1 MSGKIENLL
10 FDSNSPTPVVAFFSA
25 TSKVAALALST
36 RLFGIIFPYFSGEW
50 HIALGVLATLSMI
63 LGNLIAITQ
72 ISMKR
77 MLAYSSIS
85 QIGYIM
91 IGILAA
97 DPENGYASM
106 ITYTFIHILMNLGT
120 FARITSFGLRTG
132 TDNIRDYTNNIDY
145 FLSLCNSSIFPEY
158 ILILTLITIIV
169 IDLSYKGKDI
179 LLLHRIS
186 LISLLSSIVLL
197 LCQWEVKSVPI
208 APESLQI
215 NTPSNIFRLFLLI
228 RSLLSVSLSVDY
240 VRCTKIALAEFL
252 LFISTA
258 GSGGMLLRCANDLV
272 TIYVAS
278 ECLSLSS
285 YLLSGYA
292 KKDIRSNEATLK
304 FLLMGGASS
313 SFLAYGFSLL
323 YGLSGG
329 EVQLNKLV
337 DGLLSNQ
344 MCDSVA
350 IYTSI
355 AFVVAGMAFKL
366 SLVPFHQW
374 TPDVYEGA
382 GLYMKD
388 PVLTF
393 SPVLRSPS
401 LGGIPPPSG
410 FFGKLYLFWHG
421 WKAGSY
427 PSVPIALVT
436 SVISIYYY
444 LKIIKLMFT
453 GKNERSGTS
462 TIYIQNSLVSSSTSI
477 SKSSIEIAMI
487 IRALASILSGIL
499 IDPIIGI
506 TQNTLF

>member
-1 MSGKIENLL
+1 MNNTDFSLSLGDSSNFPEYISILGSITIIVIDSSHRGKDILLLHRISLISLLTSMVLSSCQWEVGSVPIAPESPRINTPSNTFRLFLLIRSLLSVSLSVDYVRCTKTALAEFSLFISTAGSGGMPLRRANDLVTIFVASECSSLSSYLL
-10 FDSNSPTPVVAFFSA
+10 SGYAKKDIRSNEATMKFLLMGGASTSFLVYGFSLLYGPSGGEVQLDKVVDGLLSTQMRDSAAIYTSITFVAAGMAFKLSLVPFHQWTPDVYEGSPTPVVAFSSV

-36 RLFGIIFPYFSGEW
+36 RLFGITFPYLSSEW

-63 LGNLIAITQ
+63 LGNLIAVTQ
-72 ISMKR
+72 TSMKR
-77 MLAYSSIS
+77 MLAYPSIS

-97 DPENGYASM
+97 DPDNGYASM

-132 TDNIRDYTNNIDY
+132 TDNIRDY
-145 FLSLCNSSIFPEY
+145 
-158 ILILTLITIIV
+158 
-169 IDLSYKGKDI
+169 
-179 LLLHRIS
+179 
-186 LISLLSSIVLL
+186 
-197 LCQWEVKSVPI
+197 
-208 APESLQI
+208 
-215 NTPSNIFRLFLLI
+215 
-228 RSLLSVSLSVDY
+228 
-240 VRCTKIALAEFL
+240 
-252 LFISTA
+252 
-258 GSGGMLLRCANDLV
+258 
-272 TIYVAS
+272 
-278 ECLSLSS
+278 
-285 YLLSGYA
+285 
-292 KKDIRSNEATLK
+292 
-304 FLLMGGASS
+304 
-313 SFLAYGFSLL
+313 
-323 YGLSGG
+323 
-329 EVQLNKLV
+329 
-337 DGLLSNQ
+337 
-344 MCDSVA
+344 
-350 IYTSI
+350 
-355 AFVVAGMAFKL
+355 
-366 SLVPFHQW
+366 
-374 TPDVYEGA
+374 A

-410 FFGKLYLFWHG
+410 FFGKPYLFWHG

-453 GKNERSGTS
+453 GKNERSATS
-462 TIYIQNSLVSSSTSI
+462 TIYIQNPLVSSSTSI

>member
-1 MSGKIENLL
+1 MNNIDYFLSPGNLSIFPEYILILSLITIIVIDLSYKGKDILLLHRISLISLLSSIVLLLCQWEVKSVSIAPESLQINTPSNIFRLFLLIRSLLSVSLSVDYIRCTKTALAEFLL
-10 FDSNSPTPVVAFFSA
+10 FISTAGSGGMLLRCANDLVTIYVASECLSLSSYLLSGYAKKDIRSNEATIKFLLMGGASSSFLVYGFSLLYGLSGGEVQLNKLVDGLLSTQMCDSVAIYTSIAFVVAGMAFKLSLVPFHQWTPDVYEGSPTPVVAFFSV

-36 RLFGIIFPYFSGEW
+36 RLFVIIFPYFSGEW

-63 LGNLIAITQ
+63 LGNLIAVTQ

-132 TDNIRDYTNNIDY
+132 TDNIRDY
-145 FLSLCNSSIFPEY
+145 
-158 ILILTLITIIV
+158 
-169 IDLSYKGKDI
+169 
-179 LLLHRIS
+179 
-186 LISLLSSIVLL
+186 
-197 LCQWEVKSVPI
+197 
-208 APESLQI
+208 
-215 NTPSNIFRLFLLI
+215 
-228 RSLLSVSLSVDY
+228 
-240 VRCTKIALAEFL
+240 
-252 LFISTA
+252 
-258 GSGGMLLRCANDLV
+258 
-272 TIYVAS
+272 
-278 ECLSLSS
+278 
-285 YLLSGYA
+285 
-292 KKDIRSNEATLK
+292 
-304 FLLMGGASS
+304 
-313 SFLAYGFSLL
+313 
-323 YGLSGG
+323 
-329 EVQLNKLV
+329 
-337 DGLLSNQ
+337 
-344 MCDSVA
+344 
-350 IYTSI
+350 
-355 AFVVAGMAFKL
+355 
-366 SLVPFHQW
+366 
-374 TPDVYEGA
+374 A

-453 GKNERSGTS
+453 GKNERSDIS

>member
-1 MSGKIENLL
+1 
-10 FDSNSPTPVVAFFSA
+10 
-25 TSKVAALALST
+25 
-36 RLFGIIFPYFSGEW
+36 
-50 HIALGVLATLSMI
+50 
-63 LGNLIAITQ
+63 
-72 ISMKR
+72 
-77 MLAYSSIS
+77 
-85 QIGYIM
+85 
-91 IGILAA
+91 
-97 DPENGYASM
+97 
-106 ITYTFIHILMNLGT
+106 MNN
-120 FARITSFGLRTG
+120 A
-132 TDNIRDYTNNIDY
+132 DY
-145 FLSLCNSSIFPEY
+145 FLSLRNLSIFPEY
-158 ILILTLITIIV
+158 ILILSLITIIV

-240 VRCTKIALAEFL
+240 IRCTKTALAEFL

-292 KKDIRSNEATLK
+292 KKDIRSNEATIK

-313 SFLAYGFSLL
+313 SFLVYGFSLL

-337 DGLLSNQ
+337 DGLLSTQ

-355 AFVVAGMAFKL
+355 AFVAAGMAFKL

-374 TPDVYEGA
+374 TPDVYEGSPTPVVAFFSVTSKVAALALSTRLFGIIFPYFSGEWHIALGVLATLSMILGNLIAVTQISMKRMLAYSSISQIGYIMIGILAADPENGYASMITYTFIHILMNLGTFARITSFGLRTGTDNIRDYA

-393 SPVLRSPS
+393 SPALRSPS

-453 GKNERSGTS
+453 GKNERSDTS

-487 IRALASILSGIL
+487 ICALASILSGIL

>member
-1 MSGKIENLL
+1 MNNTDFSLSLGDSSNFPEYISILGSITIIVIDSSHRGKDIPLLHRISLISLLTSMVLSSCQWEIGSVPIAPESPRINTPSNTFRLFLLIRSLLSVSLSVDYVRCTKTALAEFSLFISTAGSGGMPLRRANDLVTIFVASECSSLSSYLLSGYAKKDIRSNEATMKFLLMGGASTSFLVYGFSLLYGLSGGEVQLDKIVDGLL
-10 FDSNSPTPVVAFFSA
+10 STQMRDSAAIYTSITFVAAGMAFKLSLVPFHQWTPDVYEGSPTPVVAFFSV

-36 RLFGIIFPYFSGEW
+36 RLFGITFPYLSSEW

-63 LGNLIAITQ
+63 LGNLIAVTQ
-72 ISMKR
+72 TSMKR
-77 MLAYSSIS
+77 MLAYPSIS

-97 DPENGYASM
+97 DPDNGYASM

-132 TDNIRDYTNNIDY
+132 TDNIRDY
-145 FLSLCNSSIFPEY
+145 
-158 ILILTLITIIV
+158 
-169 IDLSYKGKDI
+169 
-179 LLLHRIS
+179 
-186 LISLLSSIVLL
+186 
-197 LCQWEVKSVPI
+197 
-208 APESLQI
+208 
-215 NTPSNIFRLFLLI
+215 
-228 RSLLSVSLSVDY
+228 
-240 VRCTKIALAEFL
+240 
-252 LFISTA
+252 
-258 GSGGMLLRCANDLV
+258 
-272 TIYVAS
+272 
-278 ECLSLSS
+278 
-285 YLLSGYA
+285 
-292 KKDIRSNEATLK
+292 
-304 FLLMGGASS
+304 
-313 SFLAYGFSLL
+313 
-323 YGLSGG
+323 
-329 EVQLNKLV
+329 
-337 DGLLSNQ
+337 
-344 MCDSVA
+344 
-350 IYTSI
+350 
-355 AFVVAGMAFKL
+355 
-366 SLVPFHQW
+366 
-374 TPDVYEGA
+374 A

-453 GKNERSGTS
+453 GKNERSATS
-462 TIYIQNSLVSSSTSI
+462 TIYIQNPLVSSSTSI
-477 SKSSIEIAMI
+477 LKSSIEIAMI

-506 TQNTLF
+506 TQKTLF

>member
-10 FDSNSPTPVVAFFSA
+10 FDSNSPTPVVAFFSV

-36 RLFGIIFPYFSGEW
+36 RLFVIIFPYFSGEW

-63 LGNLIAITQ
+63 LGNIIAVTQ

-106 ITYTFIHILMNLGT
+106 ITYTFIYIFMNLGT
-120 FARITSFGLRTG
+120 FACITSFGLRTG
-132 TDNIRDYTNNIDY
+132 TDNIRDY
-145 FLSLCNSSIFPEY
+145 
-158 ILILTLITIIV
+158 
-169 IDLSYKGKDI
+169 
-179 LLLHRIS
+179 
-186 LISLLSSIVLL
+186 
-197 LCQWEVKSVPI
+197 
-208 APESLQI
+208 
-215 NTPSNIFRLFLLI
+215 
-228 RSLLSVSLSVDY
+228 
-240 VRCTKIALAEFL
+240 
-252 LFISTA
+252 
-258 GSGGMLLRCANDLV
+258 
-272 TIYVAS
+272 
-278 ECLSLSS
+278 
-285 YLLSGYA
+285 
-292 KKDIRSNEATLK
+292 
-304 FLLMGGASS
+304 
-313 SFLAYGFSLL
+313 
-323 YGLSGG
+323 
-329 EVQLNKLV
+329 
-337 DGLLSNQ
+337 
-344 MCDSVA
+344 
-350 IYTSI
+350 
-355 AFVVAGMAFKL
+355 
-366 SLVPFHQW
+366 
-374 TPDVYEGA
+374 A

-393 SPVLRSPS
+393 SLVLCLLS
-401 LGGIPPPSG
+401 LGGIPPLSG

-421 WKAGSY
+421 WKAGLY
-427 PSVPIALVT
+427 PLVLIALVT

-453 GKNERSGTS
+453 GKNERSDIS

-487 IRALASILSGIL
+487 ICALASILLGIL